1 MHQRFVNLSLSCPN
15 FSNLAIEILRIVM
28 SSQDGWSVTL
38 WVGDNHHCEKDLSGS
53 GNNCEK
59 DFSGSGN
66 NCEKMRT
73 KLMMTSLTA
82 VDLFVWHES
91 LEGGRAG
98 APRRA
103 SQDWCPHPLGRG
115 ILFLLHVFSKSL
127 SWGSLLKSF
136 SWGILFLLLVL
147 GEALKIKV
155 LVWFTVLVLDFPS
168 HCLDQSLFLG
178 ESYSYYLSWGSLFH
192 VLVLMYPSDSLS
204 CSWSLSWGSLI
215 QVLVYCLE
223 VAFWSKSFSLGIQF

>member
-1 MHQRFVNLSLSCPN
+1 MHQRVINLSFSYQRQRQRVSCNWILKLSESWWTP
-15 FSNLAIEILRIVM
+15 
-28 SSQDGWSVTL
+28 SQDGWSVTL
-38 WVGDNHHCEKDLSGS
+38 WVGEKDL
-53 GNNCEK
+53 
-59 DFSGSGN
+59 SGSGN

-73 KLMMTSLTA
+73 KLMMTSLAA